1 MKILKNTLIVSSYVL
16 LVALFFG
23 GGYAIGRIGVSDS
36 VPTPMPT
43 VAAVEEVNANDVK
56 TTVYEVKVEN
66 GLLQINKCVG
76 DNKTAILSEEISENV
91 FPSEDIDELKKG
103 VEFDNL
109 DEAQQMFENFVSYSS
124 IKFMN
129 NLLKH
134 QKGDIER
141 NKKKNKEN
149 KSKYSNILKK
159 RTLLNGAKKNIIALL
174 ALKKCEC

>member
-23 GGYAIGRIGVSDS
+23 GGYATGRIGVSDS

-109 DEAQQMFENFVSYSS
+109 DEAQQMFENFVS
-124 IKFMN
+124 
-129 NLLKH
+129 
-134 QKGDIER
+134 
-141 NKKKNKEN
+141 
-149 KSKYSNILKK
+149 
-159 RTLLNGAKKNIIALL
+159 
-174 ALKKCEC
+174 

>member
-76 DNKTAILSEEISENV
+76 DNKTAILSAKFSMATAVGLFQSLVGLVLVLLSDRIAKILGEE
-91 FPSEDIDELKKG
+91 G
-103 VEFDNL
+103 
-109 DEAQQMFENFVSYSS
+109 
-124 IKFMN
+124 
-129 NLLKH
+129 LL
-134 QKGDIER
+134 
-141 NKKKNKEN
+141 
-149 KSKYSNILKK
+149 
-159 RTLLNGAKKNIIALL
+159 
-174 ALKKCEC
+174 

>member
-23 GGYAIGRIGVSDS
+23 GGYAIVSDS

-109 DEAQQMFENFVSYSS
+109 DEAQQMFENFVS
-124 IKFMN
+124 
-129 NLLKH
+129 
-134 QKGDIER
+134 
-141 NKKKNKEN
+141 
-149 KSKYSNILKK
+149 
-159 RTLLNGAKKNIIALL
+159 
-174 ALKKCEC
+174 

>member
-76 DNKTAILSEEISENV
+76 DNKTAIFSEEISENV

-109 DEAQQMFENFVSYSS
+109 DEAQQMFENFVS
-124 IKFMN
+124 
-129 NLLKH
+129 
-134 QKGDIER
+134 
-141 NKKKNKEN
+141 
-149 KSKYSNILKK
+149 
-159 RTLLNGAKKNIIALL
+159 
-174 ALKKCEC
+174 

>member
-43 VAAVEEVNANDVK
+43 VAAVNANDVK

-109 DEAQQMFENFVSYSS
+109 DEAQQMFENFVS